1 MTLALI
7 TFVMTLTMVMAS
19 YWLFVTRPEER
30 AAAQLRGR
38 LQMNTAGP
46 AAGASLVKSGA
57 AEGMV
62 AGAGSWWHRLV
73 IAPVAGQ
80 IEKAGLRT
88 RASKVV
94 GGTAVAALLVTALF
108 VAAGTSMPAAVT
120 FGLLTPLAPYA
131 YLRHRAQQRLNA
143 FEECFPEAIDLM
155 ARALRAG
162 HTLPASLSMIAE
174 ELPDPARSEFRML
187 YEQQN
192 YGMPLPQ
199 VLRAFA
205 ARLPLVDVRLFV
217 TAVLTQ
223 RETGGNLTEI
233 LDNLAAVTRD
243 RFRVRRQLRVLTAQ
257 GRMTGWILSGLPLGL
272 ALVLY
277 LVNPAHMHAFLRDPL
292 GAHMLQL
299 AAALQVIGTLA
310 IRKIVAVEY

>member
-1 MTLALI
+1 MALTLL
-7 TFVMTLTMVMAS
+7 TFVMTLTIVMAS
-19 YWLFVTRPEER
+19 YWLLVIRPEER

-38 LQMNTAGP
+38 LQLK
-46 AAGASLVKSGA
+46 AAGASAGPSLLKAGV
-57 AEGMV
+57 AEVTV
-62 AGAGSWWHRLV
+62 AGAGSRWHRAV
-73 IAPVAGQ
+73 IAPVAAHLAR
-80 IEKAGLRT
+80 AGLRLQP
-88 RASKVV
+88 SKVV
-94 GGTAVAALLVTALF
+94 GGTALASLLVAALFLVVGASTL
-108 VAAGTSMPAAVT
+108 TAVT
-120 FGLLTPLAPYA
+120 FGLITPLAPYA
-131 YLRHRAQQRLNA
+131 YLRHRVHQRLRA

-199 VLRAFA
+199 VLRSFA

-257 GRMTGWILSGLPLGL
+257 GRMTGWILSSLPLGL
-272 ALVLY
+272 ALMLY
-277 LVNPAHMHAFLRDPL
+277 LVNPAHMQAFVRDPL
-292 GAHMLQL
+292 GLHMLQI
-299 AAALQVIGTLA
+299 AAALQVIGTVA